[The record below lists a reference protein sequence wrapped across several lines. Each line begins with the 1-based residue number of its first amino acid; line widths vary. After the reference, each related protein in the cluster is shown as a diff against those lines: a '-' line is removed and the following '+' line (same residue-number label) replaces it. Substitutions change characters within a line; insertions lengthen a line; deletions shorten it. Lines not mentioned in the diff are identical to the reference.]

1 VLWPV
6 SWPLDSKCKTFILI
20 LRKTFTWLISKFWHC
35 VAMLRNCEKCSW
47 QSDVF
52 SYIYTFL
59 KCLPAFQL
67 CDSQNWSPRAA
78 STSSLGLTSFV
89 NRNDRDPSQQIRP
102 PLSCSC
108 FAKAALFCSS
118 EMRAYFRGCCQYRD
132 AASCGSE
139 CALVHTGDIEMSACT
154 LWSIEAV
161 FALHRAD
168 RES

>member
-1 VLWPV
+1 MLWPV

-118 EMRAYFRGCCQYRD
+118 EMRAYFHTTEYNRTVLSTCMVCDESRSGCAYVH
-132 AASCGSE
+132 SCPQSRLRRVCG
-139 CALVHTGDIEMSACT
+139 
-154 LWSIEAV
+154 
-161 FALHRAD
+161 R
-168 RES
+168 